1 MTVNTMVFAKP
12 SSYKNINSG
21 RTITMEK
28 KSVEIAGKIVYI
40 AKN

>member
-1 MTVNTMVFAKP
+1 MTDNSMVFGKP

-21 RTITMEK
+21 RTITMVK